1 MKKFFL
7 LFFCCFVLQ
16 SLQLMAQNNIPPPP
30 TYVEDAWNNDEDGD
44 RSLSCSPS
52 LTRDAHS
59 LYLYSEKQLE
69 NLYIGISNAQ
79 GDMYYVETTTVTAG
93 VKYAVSIEELP
104 MGTYY
109 FTISKGNR
117 YIVWCFTKS

>member
-1 MKKFFL
+1 MEET
-7 LFFCCFVLQ
+7 
-16 SLQLMAQNNIPPPP
+16 IPP
-30 TYVEDAWNNDEDGD
+30 VQNDWDDGAD
-44 RSLSCSPS
+44 PNRSLSSSPS

-79 GDMYYVETTTVTAG
+79 GAMYYVETTTVIAG